1 MPAQP
6 CDRNY
11 ILSELSELEF
21 ELLRLH
27 LTSCDLRV
35 GDRLH
40 DSGKRV
46 DQVIFPH
53 SGLVAMTVSLRDGF
67 GAGMIVGRDGIVGG
81 FAAAAAAPATC
92 DADVYIAGRASRV
105 SARVFRYV
113 LERNPAIRHLAAR
126 FDSAMMV
133 QTQQT
138 ALCNATHSAA
148 ARVCRWLLEVQDL
161 SDDSRIPLTHSSLAR
176 MLGVQR
182 TTVTL
187 VAGRL
192 ETLGALTCRRGYMDI
207 RSRAALERHSCECY
221 KNVQSYMGAR
231 YSPRPMNVAKQS
243 ALRPASSRGELRR
256 KMHDGSRRVWA
267 RCQDGLRRPQT

>member
-11 ILSELSELEF
+11 FLSGLSASEF

-40 DSGKRV
+40 DAGKRV

-67 GAGMIVGRDGIVGG
+67 GAGMIFVGRDGIVGG

-92 DADVYIAGRASRV
+92 DAEVYIAGRASQV
-105 SARVFRYV
+105 SAPVFRYV
-113 LERNPAIRHLAAR
+113 LERNPAIRYLAAR
-126 FDSAMMV
+126 FDSAMIV

-138 ALCNATHSAA
+138 ALCNAAHSAE

-161 SDDSRIPLTHSSLAR
+161 SDDSKIPLTQSSLAR

-187 VAGRL
+187 VAGHL
-192 ETLGALTCRRGYMDI
+192 EALGALTCRRGYMHI
-207 RSRAALERHSCECY
+207 RSREELERRSCECY
-221 KNVQSYMGAR
+221 KNVQSYIGALFATCGTQILIR
-231 YSPRPMNVAKQS
+231 SQS
-243 ALRPASSRGELRR
+243 EG
-256 KMHDGSRRVWA
+256 H
-267 RCQDGLRRPQT
+267 

>member
-1 MPAQP
+1 MPAHP
-6 CDRNY
+6 WDRNY
-11 ILSELSELEF
+11 FLSELSASEF
-21 ELLRLH
+21 ELLSPH

-40 DSGKRV
+40 DAGKRV

-67 GAGMIVGRDGIVGG
+67 GAGTIFVGRDGIVGG
-81 FAAAAAAPATC
+81 FAAAAAASASC
-92 DADVYIAGRASRV
+92 DAEVYIAGRSLQV
-105 SARVFRYV
+105 SAPVFRYV
-113 LERNPAIRHLAAR
+113 LERNPAIRYIAAR

-138 ALCNATHSAA
+138 ALCNAVHSAE

-161 SDDSRIPLTHSSLAR
+161 SDDSRILLTQSSLAR

-187 VAGRL
+187 VTGRL
-192 ETLGALTCRRGYMDI
+192 EALGALSCHRGYMEI
-207 RSRAALERHSCECY
+207 RSRDELERHSCECY
-221 KNVQSYMGAR
+221 KIVRSYIGALFATA
-231 YSPRPMNVAKQS
+231 N
-243 ALRPASSRGELRR
+243 ERR
-256 KMHDGSRRVWA
+256 KTVGA
-267 RCQDGLRRPQT
+267 APG

>member
-1 MPAQP
+1 MPVQP
-6 CDRNY
+6 YDRNAF
-11 ILSELSELEF
+11 LSELSASEF

-40 DSGKRV
+40 HAGTRV

-53 SGLVAMTVSLRDGF
+53 SGLVAMTASLRDGF
-67 GAGMIVGRDGIVGG
+67 GAGMIFVGRDGIIGG
-81 FAAAAAAPATC
+81 FAAAAAPATC
-92 DADVYIAGRASRV
+92 DAEVYIAGRASRV
-105 SARVFRYV
+105 SAPVFRYV
-113 LERNPAIRHLAAR
+113 LERNPAIRYLAAR

-138 ALCNATHSAA
+138 VLCNAAHSAE
-148 ARVCRWLLEVQDL
+148 ARVCRWLLEVQDR
-161 SDDSRIPLTHSSLAR
+161 SDDSRIPLTQSSLAR

-192 ETLGALTCRRGYMDI
+192 EALGALTCRRGYMHI
-207 RSRAALERHSCECY
+207 RSREELERHSCECY
-221 KNVQSYMGAR
+221 KNVQSYIGALFA
-231 YSPRPMNVAKQS
+231 RPMNVAKAM
-243 ALRPASSRGELRR
+243 ALQPR
-256 KMHDGSRRVWA
+256 
-267 RCQDGLRRPQT
+267 

>member
-11 ILSELSELEF
+11 FLSRLSASEF
-21 ELLRLH
+21 ELLRSH
-27 LTSCDLRV
+27 LTSCYLRV

-40 DSGKRV
+40 VTGKRV

-53 SGLVAMTVSLRDGF
+53 SGLVAMAVSLRDGF
-67 GAGMIVGRDGIVGG
+67 GAGMIFVGRDGIVGG

-92 DADVYIAGRASRV
+92 DAEVYIAGRASQV
-105 SARVFRYV
+105 SVPVFRRV
-113 LERNPAIRHLAAR
+113 LERNPAIRYLAAR

-138 ALCNATHSAA
+138 ALCNAAHSAA

-161 SDDSRIPLTHSSLAR
+161 SDDSRIPLTQSSLAQ
-176 MLGVQR
+176 MLGVR
-182 TTVTL
+182 RATVTQ

-192 ETLGALTCRRGYMDI
+192 ECYSACKIDPPYCRI
-207 RSRAALERHSCECY
+207 
-221 KNVQSYMGAR
+221 
-231 YSPRPMNVAKQS
+231 
-243 ALRPASSRGELRR
+243 
-256 KMHDGSRRVWA
+256 
-267 RCQDGLRRPQT
+267 